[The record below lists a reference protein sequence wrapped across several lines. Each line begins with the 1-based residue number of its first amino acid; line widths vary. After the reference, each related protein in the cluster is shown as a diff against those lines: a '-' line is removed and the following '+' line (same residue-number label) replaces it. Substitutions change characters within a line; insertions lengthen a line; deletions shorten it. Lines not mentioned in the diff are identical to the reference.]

1 MQAVP
6 QGTNMQPGSGVSV
19 RVGAVWLRVFACATA
34 WSILLGCGDAD
45 SHSVQERAHTL
56 GCEAPP
62 GVVTTPRSVDETVAL
77 ANALPKPLS
86 LPCFVEAL
94 GRPLQLHATRSE
106 ISAQPAVGVR
116 SPRIFIYFE
125 PLIMT
130 VVPAGT
136 GAHLLELGEQRE
148 GFRSLKAELHF
159 PIAEAVPPAE
169 PYEHTLFIEGLTA
182 CAFCHATEERD
193 PAVADGA
200 GYVSQSLRPS
210 SSAQRVMLGALQ
222 AELGACDPTIEAE
235 RCALFDALLGWG
247 PALDWDF
254 PQDMPTFGG

>member
-19 RVGAVWLRVFACATA
+19 RVGAALLRVFACGAA
-34 WSILLGCGDAD
+34 WSILLGCGDTD

-77 ANALPKPLS
+77 VNALPKPLS
-86 LPCFVEAL
+86 LSCFVEAL

-130 VVPAGT
+130 VVPAGV

-159 PIAEAVPPAE
+159 PIAEEVVAAQ
-169 PYEHTLFIEGLTA
+169 PYEHALFTDGLTA
-182 CAFCHATEERD
+182 CAFCHASEERD
-193 PAVADGA
+193 PQVAHGP

-210 SSAQRVMLGALQ
+210 SGAQRVTLGALQ
-222 AELGACDPTIEAE
+222 TELGACDTAAEAE
-235 RCALFDALLGWG
+235 RCALLDALLGWG

-254 PQDMPTFGG
+254 PQGMPTFGG

>member
-1 MQAVP
+1 M
-6 QGTNMQPGSGVSV
+6 
-19 RVGAVWLRVFACATA
+19 
-34 WSILLGCGDAD
+34 
-45 SHSVQERAHTL
+45 
-56 GCEAPP
+56 
-62 GVVTTPRSVDETVAL
+62 TTPRSVDETVAL

-116 SPRIFIYFE
+116 SPRIFLYSE

-130 VVPAGT
+130 VVPAGV
-136 GAHLLELGEQRE
+136 GAHLLELGEQRD

-159 PIAEAVPPAE
+159 PIVEEVAPAQ
-169 PYEHTLFIEGLTA
+169 PYEHTLFTEGLTA

-193 PAVADGA
+193 PQVAQGP

-210 SSAQRVMLGALQ
+210 SSDQRVTLDALQ
-222 AELGACDPTIEAE
+222 AELGACDPALEAE
-235 RCALFDALLGWG
+235 RCALLDALLGWG

-254 PQDMPTFGG
+254 PPGMPTFGG